1 MRILFADGL
10 SDTAVEWLRAGG
22 HTGTLKPSL
31 TGGGTG
37 TLKPSLTGGGTGTL
51 KDYLTG
57 GGTGTLKPSLTAD
70 EPREELLDAV
80 RAWSDGIQASNLHA

>member
-22 HTGTLKPSL
+22 H
-31 TGGGTG
+31 
-37 TLKPSLTGGGTGTL
+37 
-51 KDYLTG
+51 
-57 GGTGTLKPSLTAD
+57 TGTLKPSLTAD